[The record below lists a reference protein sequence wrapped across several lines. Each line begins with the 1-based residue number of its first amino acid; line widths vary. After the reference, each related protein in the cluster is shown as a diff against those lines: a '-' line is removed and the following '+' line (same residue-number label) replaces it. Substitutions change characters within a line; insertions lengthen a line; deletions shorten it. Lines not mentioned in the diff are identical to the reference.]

1 MPKENTIISE
11 AKKNPLSRK
20 LSRDDINDL
29 ELTAYQ
35 GQITLV
41 RSNDDML
48 RAIAVL
54 QKETLLGFDTETRP
68 VFRKG
73 ISYPTSLLQLAGENR
88 VYIFQL
94 QFLSELDKLFAILAN
109 TDIIKAG
116 VAIDGDINDLKELS
130 DFKPA
135 NLIDLGDCARKAKM
149 KHHGLRG
156 LTALL
161 LGFRITKSGQKYNW
175 SVPKLRNSA
184 IRYAATDAWVGR
196 ELYLIMQE
204 RGCL

>member
-1 MPKENTIISE
+1 MFGQKDKTEDES
-11 AKKNPLSRK
+11 PLTRK
-20 LSRDDINDL
+20 LSRDEINDL

-35 GQITLV
+35 GQIALV
-41 RSNDDML
+41 RTHEDML
-48 RAIAVL
+48 RAISEL
-54 QKETLLGFDTETRP
+54 DKETLLGFDTETRP
-68 VFRKG
+68 VFQKG
-73 ISYPTSLLQLAGENR
+73 VSYPTSLLQLAGENR
-88 VYIFQL
+88 VYVFQL
-94 QFLSELDKLFAILAN
+94 QFLSELDKLFALLAN
-109 TDIIKAG
+109 KDIIKAG
-116 VAIDGDINDLKELS
+116 VAIDGDMKDLQELS

-135 NLIDLGDCARKAKM
+135 NLVDLGDCARKTKM

-184 IRYAATDAWVGR
+184 IKYAATDAWVGR

-204 RGCL
+204 RGCI